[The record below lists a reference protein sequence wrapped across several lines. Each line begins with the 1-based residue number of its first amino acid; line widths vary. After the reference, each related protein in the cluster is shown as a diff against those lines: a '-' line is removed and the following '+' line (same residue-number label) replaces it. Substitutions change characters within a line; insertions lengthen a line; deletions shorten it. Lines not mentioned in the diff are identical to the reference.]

1 MNEIM
6 NMRDTTLV
14 NTFIGPG
21 SSRLVGQLC
30 EQMGLSKAFVVCDAG
45 VKEAGLVDGILESL
59 QEKGIASYLFPRV
72 TADAPDTTIDE
83 AAEIYREQKCQITI
97 AIGGGSTL
105 DTAKSIA
112 MLQNNPGKIAEYVL
126 DASKTR
132 VKGGKL
138 ILIPTTAGTGSEITT
153 GMMVAVASKGIKA
166 GCAGRDLLADYAL
179 VDPLLTLGL
188 PPKQTAATAM
198 DAFSHCVESMLS
210 GLSNPVCDVLSLEG
224 IRLIVN
230 NIEKVMQNC
239 HDVEARQNV
248 MFAAYLGGM
257 SLNDGACGF
266 GHSIAHVLGAK
277 YHLPHGLL
285 CGLALPMVIEFS
297 AEIYPAKLRKIA
309 EAMNVAVSADA
320 NNTEV
325 AVAIANTIRAL
336 NGRLG
341 LPRFSELGFS
351 YEDLPELSQLIMHE
365 GTVNILRLSVP
376 NREIT
381 PQDFLIPM
389 QKEYNRK

>member
-1 MNEIM
+1 MSKIM

-30 EQMGLSKAFVVCDAG
+30 EQMGLNKAFIVCDAG
-45 VKEAGLVDGILESL
+45 VKQAGLVDSILESL
-59 QEKGIASYLFPRV
+59 QEKGISSYLFSSV

-83 AAEIYREQKCQITI
+83 AAELYREQGCQITI
-97 AIGGGSTL
+97 AIGGGSSL

-126 DASKTR
+126 DGSKHR

-153 GMMVAVASKGIKA
+153 GMMVAVVSKGIKA

-230 NIEKVMQNC
+230 NIEKVMKNGK
-239 HDVEARQNV
+239 DMDARQNI

-266 GHSIAHVLGAK
+266 GHSVAHVLGAK
-277 YHLPHGLL
+277 YHLPHGLV
-285 CGLALPMVIEFS
+285 CALALPMVMEYS
-297 AEIYPAKLRKIA
+297 AEIYPVKIRKIA
-309 EAMNVAVSADA
+309 EAMDIAVPADA
-320 NNTEV
+320 SNAKVAEV
-325 AVAIANTIRAL
+325 IADAIRAL

-351 YEDLPELSQLIMHE
+351 YDDLPELSQLIMHE
-365 GTVNILRLSVP
+365 GTVNILRMSAP
-376 NREIT
+376 NGEVT

>member
-166 GCAGRDLLADYAL
+166 GCAGRDLLADYAIPPHWVL
-179 VDPLLTLGL
+179 V
-188 PPKQTAATAM
+188 
-198 DAFSHCVESMLS
+198 
-210 GLSNPVCDVLSLEG
+210 
-224 IRLIVN
+224 
-230 NIEKVMQNC
+230 
-239 HDVEARQNV
+239 
-248 MFAAYLGGM
+248 
-257 SLNDGACGF
+257 
-266 GHSIAHVLGAK
+266 
-277 YHLPHGLL
+277 
-285 CGLALPMVIEFS
+285 
-297 AEIYPAKLRKIA
+297 
-309 EAMNVAVSADA
+309 
-320 NNTEV
+320 
-325 AVAIANTIRAL
+325 
-336 NGRLG
+336 
-341 LPRFSELGFS
+341 
-351 YEDLPELSQLIMHE
+351 
-365 GTVNILRLSVP
+365 
-376 NREIT
+376 
-381 PQDFLIPM
+381 
-389 QKEYNRK
+389 